1 MNGNKWTHLNML
13 HLQER
18 LRIFCVAADADSF
31 RDAATRL
38 GMSPQVVTRA
48 VQELEAHY
56 GELLFHRTTRR
67 VRITEFGADLV
78 PRVRTCL
85 DQLDALLVPPSPQ
98 AATGLVGRVR
108 VTAPRSL
115 GRLRVLPVLNQIANQ
130 HPGIVID
137 LRLSDEL
144 TDVVDGQIDI
154 GVRMGLFQDNQFV
167 VRKVGSVGFGVYASP
182 ALVQRHGEPLQVK
195 DLAALPTTGLI
206 DHSTGRPWHWFFS
219 RDRRVLP
226 EPFAFITNDPEAE
239 CDAVLS
245 GVAFGQLPDYL
256 AIQYVE
262 SKRLVSVLNADAP
275 APWDVY
281 VYRPQRGPV
290 PARVRLVFDAIA
302 DALKSVTSSG

>member
-1 MNGNKWTHLNML
+1 ML
-13 HLQER
+13 HLQDR
-18 LRIFCVAADADSF
+18 LRIFCVAAEAESF
-31 RDAATRL
+31 RDAAARL
-38 GMSPQVVTRA
+38 GMSPQGVTRA

-67 VRITEFGADLV
+67 VHITDFGAELA
-78 PRVRTCL
+78 PRVRACL
-85 DQLDALLVPPSPQ
+85 DQLEAVLAPASPQ
-98 AATGLVGRVR
+98 ATAGLVGRVR

-115 GRLRVLPVLNQIANQ
+115 GRLRVLPALNEVARL

-137 LRLSDEL
+137 IRLSDEL
-144 TDVVDGQIDI
+144 ADVVDGQIDV
-154 GVRMGLFQDNQFV
+154 GVRMGLFKDNRFV
-167 VRKVGSVGFGVYASP
+167 VRKVGSVGFGVYGSRSLIKHHGIP
-182 ALVQRHGEPLQVK
+182 QRIT

-219 RDRRVLP
+219 KERRVLP
-226 EPFAFITNDPEAE
+226 EPFAFVTDDPEAE

-256 AIQYVE
+256 AQRHVQAR
-262 SKRLVSVLNADAP
+262 RLVRVLEEDSP

-290 PARVRLVFDAIA
+290 PTRVRLVFDAIVE
-302 DALKSVTSSG
+302 ALKKDDSASGLS